1 MGLKESRT
9 ILIVEDDAIVAM
21 GEARTLEKGGYE
33 VQIAYSGEEAVKL
46 AEANPSIDLVLM
58 DIDLG
63 RGMDGTGTAEAILA
77 MRDIPVMFL
86 SSHTEPE
93 IVERSG
99 RITSYG
105 YVDKGGGETLLL
117 ASVRMA
123 FRLHEAHLREKE
135 IRKTLILQS
144 LVLEQI
150 QDRVTI
156 TDLQGTI
163 TYVNEAD
170 ARSLGRSREELIGS
184 SVIAFG
190 DDPLRGATQRE
201 IIDTTLR
208 EGKWRGEVVN
218 FAADGTEVFFDSRT
232 TLVRDPDGAPIAM
245 CGVSTDITEQ
255 KRIESSLEKALRE
268 KDILLS
274 EIQHRTKNS
283 MALIASLISLEMDRR
298 DDAGSRDVLE
308 EIHGRVT
315 VLSNLY
321 GLLYTGGSSDIRLD
335 RYMRGICDSVL
346 SAFSA
351 GGTVRLETRFDEAV
365 MDPRGASAFGLIL
378 NELLTNV
385 YKHAFADGRSGTLRV
400 DLARSEGKVE
410 LAVSNNGIDLP
421 DDFSPE
427 RSGGF
432 GLRLVGMLVKQ
443 LGGRL
448 NYHGGEWT
456 TFRVVVPL

>member
-1 MGLKESRT
+1 MAEKEPRT
-9 ILIVEDDAIVAM
+9 ILLVEDDAVVAM
-21 GEARTLEKGGYE
+21 GEARALEKGGYA
-33 VQIAYSGEEAVKL
+33 VRIAHSGEDAVTL
-46 AEANPSIDLVLM
+46 AEADPSIDLVLM

-77 MRDIPVMFL
+77 MRDIPVVFL

-99 RITSYG
+99 RIASYG
-105 YVDKGGGETLLL
+105 YVDKAGGETLLL
-117 ASVRMA
+117 ASIRMA

-184 SVIAFG
+184 SVIVFG

-232 TLVRDPDGAPIAM
+232 TLVRDPDGTPIAM
-245 CGVSTDITEQ
+245 CGVSTDMTER
-255 KRIESSLEKALRE
+255 KRIESSLEEALKE
-268 KDILLS
+268 KEILLR

-298 DDAGSRDVLE
+298 DDASVRRALE
-308 EIHGRVT
+308 DIHGRVA
-315 VLSNLY
+315 VLANLY
-321 GLLYTGGSSDIRLD
+321 GLLYEGGSSDVRLD
-335 RYMRGICDSVL
+335 RYMRGICDSVS

-351 GGTVRLETRFDEAV
+351 AGTVRLEMSFDETV
-365 MDPRGASAFGLIL
+365 MDPRCASAFGLIL

-410 LAVSNNGIDLP
+410 LAVSDNGIDLP
-421 DDFSPE
+421 DGFAPE

-448 NYHGGEWT
+448 NCHGGEWT
-456 TFRVVVPL
+456 VFRVVVPL